1 MSKFYIGVDLEGV
14 ACAVGI
20 PGEGMGSGANYVF
33 AAREAL
39 REANAC
45 ARALFDCGADEV
57 IVWDNHGAGVNLD
70 YDEVDPRCRIAL
82 GSGFH
87 TRFPGI
93 DSSFGGVLFIGYH
106 AREGTGRAVLAH
118 TYSSKVYQRYTVNG
132 QEMGEMDIDAAY
144 AGEHGVPVL
153 FCASDAA
160 CVAQA
165 KERFPWAE
173 MVVTKEGWGWN
184 AAISLHPREAQKRI
198 YEAVRRAMARLDE
211 MQPYRIPGP
220 FEFSVRF
227 KRMDAAAQ
235 APLYDRERRPFACP
249 DPFTRAGRLDRIS
262 QVID

>member
-1 MSKFYIGVDLEGV
+1 MNKFYIGVDLEGV

-20 PGEGMGSGANYVF
+20 PGEGMGNSANYAF

-39 REANAC
+39 REANA
-45 ARALFDCGADEV
+45 
-57 IVWDNHGAGVNLD
+57 NLD

-93 DSSFGGVLFIGYH
+93 DGSFGGVLFIGYH

-118 TYSSKVYQRYTVNG
+118 TYNSRVYQRYAVNG

-173 MVVTKEGWGWN
+173 TVVTKEGWGWN
-184 AAISLHPREAQKRI
+184 AAVSLHPREAQKRI
-198 YEAVRRAMARLDE
+198 YEGVRRAAFPDRLNSPCVSSAWTPRPRRRCMTVSEIPSPVPIRSPVRGGWTVSARL
-211 MQPYRIPGP
+211 
-220 FEFSVRF
+220 
-227 KRMDAAAQ
+227 
-235 APLYDRERRPFACP
+235 
-249 DPFTRAGRLDRIS
+249 
-262 QVID
+262 